1 MDDDIGSLSLCSVNL
16 FFHKQIILLKYYL
29 EVLFKTTLDQIE
41 CNHITLYYSEEFFS
55 FPEVHG
61 LGFSSGFM
69 AGVFAGL
76 SSLNAAIYRASTF
89 SLAHRVL
96 RKNLRL
102 DFTEGLLLKQL
113 ILAAR

>member
-1 MDDDIGSLSLCSVNL
+1 M
-16 FFHKQIILLKYYL
+16 ILLKYYL

-41 CNHITLYYSEEFFS
+41 QNHITLYYSEGFFS
-55 FPEVHG
+55 CPEDHG
-61 LGFSSGFM
+61 LDFPGGLLTGF
-69 AGVFAGL
+69 

-102 DFTEGLLLKQL
+102 DFTDGLLLKQL
-113 ILAAR
+113 ILILAAR